1 MVIDE
6 KLLSDLLAR
15 AAVSPRRRVNQD
27 LRDSPEEGVQRM
39 LNALLPGTQV
49 PVHRHPRSSEDV
61 LLLCGRLVEVL
72 YEEERPGDGFE
83 RGMDA
88 QDVVRGRRLRVFER
102 IELDPVGGRFGCVVP
117 PGVWHTVEVL
127 EPSVIFEVKVG
138 KYGEDGSGVF

>member
-15 AAVSPRRRVNQD
+15 AAESPRRRVNLD

-72 YEEERPGDGFE
+72 YEEDRPGDGFE

-88 QDVVRGRRLRVFER
+88 QDVVRGRRLRVVDR
-102 IELDPVGGRFGCVVP
+102 IELATDAGRFGCVVP

-127 EPSVIFEVKVG
+127 EPSVIFEVKAG
-138 KYGEDGSGVF
+138 KYGEDGSEVF

>member
-1 MVIDE
+1 M
-6 KLLSDLLAR
+6 SDLLAR
-15 AAVSPRRRVNQD
+15 AAESPRRRVNQD

-88 QDVVRGRRLRVFER
+88 QDVVRGRRLRVVDR
-102 IELDPVGGRFGCVVP
+102 IELAPDVGRFGCVVS
-117 PGVWHTVEVL
+117 PGVWHMVEVL

>member
-15 AAVSPRRRVNQD
+15 AAESPRRRVNQD

-49 PVHRHPRSSEDV
+49 PVHRHPQSSEDV

-72 YEEERPGDGFE
+72 YEEDRPGDGFE

-88 QDVVRGRRLRVFER
+88 QDVVRGRRLRVVDR
-102 IELDPVGGRFGCVVP
+102 IELATDAGRFGCVVP

-127 EPSVIFEVKVG
+127 EPSVIFEVKAG

>member
-15 AAVSPRRRVNQD
+15 AAESPRRRVNLD

-72 YEEERPGDGFE
+72 YEEERLGDGFE
-83 RGMDA
+83 KGMDA
-88 QDVVRGRRLRVFER
+88 QDVVRGRRLRVVDR
-102 IELDPVGGRFGCVVP
+102 IELATDAGRFGCVVP

-127 EPSVIFEVKVG
+127 EPSVIFEVKAG

>member
-15 AAVSPRRRVNQD
+15 AAESPRRRVNQD

-72 YEEERPGDGFE
+72 YEEERLGDGFE
-83 RGMDA
+83 KGMDA
-88 QDVVRGRRLRVFER
+88 QDVVRGRRLRVVDR
-102 IELDPVGGRFGCVVP
+102 IELATDAGRFGCVVP

-127 EPSVIFEVKVG
+127 EPSVIFEVKAG

>member
-15 AAVSPRRRVNQD
+15 AAESPRRRVNQD

-49 PVHRHPRSSEDV
+49 PVHRHPQSSEDV

-72 YEEERPGDGFE
+72 YEEDRPGDGFE

-88 QDVVRGRRLRVFER
+88 QDVVRGRRLRVVDR
-102 IELDPVGGRFGCVVP
+102 IELATDAGRFGCVVP
-117 PGVWHTVEVL
+117 PGVWHMVEVL
-127 EPSVIFEVKVG
+127 EPSVIFEVKAG